1 MISALSQYIRPN
13 FLLYIPGGV
22 RYTTAKYDG
31 NFSIFTFCIQL
42 HTRQCGERSGALFD
56 VFAYL
61 IFSNLHI
68 FNGDHLFITVFES
81 VFRGGQHFKICGE
94 SSSC

>member
-1 MISALSQYIRPN
+1 MICALSQYIRPN

-22 RYTTAKYDG
+22 LYTTAKHDG

-61 IFSNLHI
+61 TFSNLYI
-68 FNGDHLFITVFES
+68 FNEDQLFITVFES
-81 VFRGGQHFKICGE
+81 VFRRGQQFQNLRGK
-94 SSSC
+94 